1 MAAILENRNFLAPTG
16 FNFVLQK
23 AQAVDYFCQSASV
36 PSLSMVATAQP
47 GRLRNLPVPGDE
59 LYYEDL
65 TVRFLVDEEMKNYL
79 EIHDWLRTLGFPEY
93 YGQYDFEEQTADRG
107 RTEFASADMTN
118 SRVTYSRKDKY
129 ERSDAALQI
138 LNSNYN
144 VIKTVVFREC
154 FPVSLSTLTF
164 DSVASDVQYLS
175 AQASFKY
182 TFYTIEDGASLQKTG
197 KWIS

>member
-23 AQAVDYFCQSASV
+23 AQAVDFFCQSANV
-36 PSLSMVATAQP
+36 PSVSMIPTIQP
-47 GRLRNLPVPGDE
+47 GRLRNIPVPGDE

-65 TVRFLVDEEMKNYL
+65 SVRFLVDEEMRNYL
-79 EIHDWLRTLGFPEY
+79 EIHDWLTTLGFPEY
-93 YGQYDFEEQTADRG
+93 WGQYDFEEKTAETTG
-107 RTEFASADMTN
+107 YSSADLQN

-144 VIKTVVFREC
+144 VIQTIRFKEI
-154 FPVSLSTLTF
+154 FPISLSTLTF
-164 DSVASDVQYLS
+164 DTVASDVQYLS
-175 AQASFKY
+175 ASATFKY
-182 TFYTIEDGASLQKTG
+182 TTYNIVSGSGTTTDGN
-197 KWIS
+197 WIN